1 MRVLHK
7 AIASVSMI
15 ILSAAAAFSIRQLH
29 RYRKAKSSA
38 DGPLAD
44 MQTPSNHEVPTTD
57 AGPDEPQPA
66 PESEAIPPMSSD
78 TPPDVS
84 PGAVDDKTGDI
95 PYNNVVEA
103 ETSVRP
109 DTEQED

>member
-38 DGPLAD
+38 DGPLPD
-44 MQTPSNHEVPTTD
+44 MQTPSNHEVPPAD
-57 AGPDEPQPA
+57 AGLEEPQPL
-66 PESEAIPPMSSD
+66 PELEVIPPMSSD
-78 TPPDVS
+78 TPDVS
-84 PGAVDDKTGDI
+84 PASADDKTGDI

>member
-44 MQTPSNHEVPTTD
+44 MQTPSNHEAPLPD

-66 PESEAIPPMSSD
+66 PESEAIPPISSA
-78 TPPDVS
+78 PPDVS
-84 PGAVDDKTGDI
+84 PVAVDDKTGDK